1 MSITSPTFTQ
11 GAVLYASDLDEAYAT
26 LTTEINRLAALPHNS
41 QNLAKNFVINGDFSR
56 WSYATSQTTSGYG
69 SDDRFTNLNTGSTKV
84 ASQQSFAIGQTLV
97 TNNPKYYSR
106 TVVTSVAN
114 AANNCLKEHRIEDV
128 TKLSGETVTLQFWGS
143 VGSDKNVAV
152 EFEQNFGTGGSPSTA
167 VDEIGVTTVAL
178 TSTFQ
183 LITVTVTMPSVSG
196 KTLGDDGND
205 YTAIKIWFDAG
216 ANFDLNT
223 NSLGQQSGTFNIAN
237 MQLEISATA
246 TDFEYVTPA
255 DQFARCQWYFERR
268 VVQLSEDFA
277 AAQCLNAT
285 TAICNFKYS
294 PKRAIP
300 SVTIV
305 DPTTNW
311 KARNATGSGQ
321 TITAFAAGQIS
332 LSACDMDITTTG
344 GLVAGNVS
352 LIVSSAVEYIDIS
365 AEL

>member
-41 QNLAKNFVINGDFSR
+41 QNLAKNLIINGDFSR
-56 WSYATSQTTSGYG
+56 WQYATSQTTSGYG

-97 TNNPKYYSR
+97 TNNPKFYSR

-143 VGSDKNVAV
+143 VGSDKNIAV

-196 KTLGDDGND
+196 KTLGTDGND

-255 DQFARCQWYFERR
+255 DQLARCQRYFERR
-268 VVQLSEDFA
+268 SGAGMFA
-277 AAQCLNAT
+277 LGRAFNSTFADSYLNYSTVKRSIPTITASST
-285 TAICNFKYS
+285 TGI
-294 PKRAIP
+294 
-300 SVTIV
+300 T
-305 DPTTNW
+305 
-311 KARNATGSGQ
+311 ATGSGAAIASTGVSTSSVKPDSAQ
-321 TITAFAAGQIS
+321 LSITVAS
-332 LSACDMDITTTG
+332 
-344 GLVAGNVS
+344 GLVAGEGLVMALVTS
-352 LIVSSAVEYIDIS
+352 QYIDID